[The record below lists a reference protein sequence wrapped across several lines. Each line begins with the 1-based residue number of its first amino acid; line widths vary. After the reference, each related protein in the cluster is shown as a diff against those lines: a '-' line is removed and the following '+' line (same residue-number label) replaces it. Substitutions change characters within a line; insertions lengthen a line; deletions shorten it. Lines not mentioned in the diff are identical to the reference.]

1 MLQTTFVKLF
11 AFFALVAVVYA
22 KTEAEMDQPTKLLG
36 GILKKPE
43 KCGYKVSSNSEI
55 KLHYRARAWGEDSFY
70 ENSFV
75 QGEPLKYKLGR
86 DKIMKGLEQGIHG
99 MCTGEVR
106 RLLIPADLAYGELG
120 LPNAVPP
127 NTAVIYEVEI
137 INVNSPFTNFWFWSG
152 VVALVGTY
160 FLMNR
165 YQNRMSQSQSA
176 EFLSKKAEEKKSE

>member
-1 MLQTTFVKLF
+1 MLRSTVYKLF
-11 AFFALVAVVYA
+11 AMFALVALVYA
-22 KTEAEMDQPTKLLG
+22 NTEAEMDQPTKLLG
-36 GILKKPE
+36 GILRKPE

-55 KLHYRARAWGEDSFY
+55 KLHYRARVWGEESFY
-70 ENSFV
+70 ENSFIE
-75 QGEPLKYKLGR
+75 GEPLKFKLGR
-86 DKIMKGLEQGIHG
+86 DKMMKGFEQGIHG

-120 LPNAVPP
+120 LPNLVPA
-127 NTAVIYEVEI
+127 NTAIIYEVEI

-152 VVALVGTY
+152 AAALVATY

-176 EFLSKKAEEKKSE
+176 EFLVKKAEEKKSE